1 MDSHRISFPYVNQVG
16 FWIADPFLTRP
27 YGMVTLKHVF
37 QEANKSI
44 CRGVEQHEHEG
55 VFLFLIISVPF
66 FFLVK
71 LFILGHY
78 ELNC

>member
-1 MDSHRISFPYVNQVG
+1 
-16 FWIADPFLTRP
+16 
-27 YGMVTLKHVF
+27 MVTLKHVF
-37 QEANKSI
+37 QEANKSS

-55 VFLFLIISVPF
+55 GLFNDIYPF
-66 FFLVK
+66 FFFVK